1 MVKIKVGIDLNILA
15 PPHFDINSHKAF
27 QSHLR
32 GKKKSKLQERSGASG
47 SGAERRI
54 KNMRVDVEIM

>member
-32 GKKKSKLQERSGASG
+32 EKKKKSFKKGQEHLVQELRGESKTC
-47 SGAERRI
+47 E
-54 KNMRVDVEIM
+54 